1 MAINPTVESPKRQAA
16 TCFTKEQTEALKQI
30 AGIDEYYPNF
40 WEVQQAGKIFKARL
54 AAFSQDIAN
63 GETTMETAIN
73 SAAAAVWSQA
83 RRYQSEKQAAQTA
96 AIIMICRAT
105 KRSGETLFGVSPSYN
120 YEKAIRRQRPPD
132 RLLIGQIFANARRI
146 LRQNNPS
153 LP

>member
-1 MAINPTVESPKRQAA
+1 MNNDCLSNERKAQ
-16 TCFTKEQTEALKQI
+16 TCYTKEQTEALKQI

-83 RRYQSEKQAAQTA
+83 RRYQSEKQTVQTA
-96 AIIMICRAT
+96 EEQTKPGGIKRLLRFLPNSRT
-105 KRSGETLFGVSPSYN
+105 KKRSV
-120 YEKAIRRQRPPD
+120 I
-132 RLLIGQIFANARRI
+132 I
-146 LRQNNPS
+146 
-153 LP
+153 

>member
-1 MAINPTVESPKRQAA
+1 MAINPTVESPKRQAPP
-16 TCFTKEQTEALKQI
+16 CFTKEQTEALKQI

-96 AIIMICRAT
+96 TTQAKPNGI
-105 KRSGETLFGVSPSYN
+105 KR
-120 YEKAIRRQRPPD
+120 Q
-132 RLLIGQIFANARRI
+132 
-146 LRQNNPS
+146 LRF
-153 LP
+153 LPIKKKGA

>member
-1 MAINPTVESPKRQAA
+1 MAINPTVESPKRQAPP
-16 TCFTKEQTEALKQI
+16 CFTKEQTAALKQFI
-30 AGIDEYYPNF
+30 GMDEFYPNM

-96 AIIMICRAT
+96 ATQAKPNGI
-105 KRSGETLFGVSPSYN
+105 K
-120 YEKAIRRQRPPD
+120 
-132 RLLIGQIFANARRI
+132 RLLRF
-146 LRQNNPS
+146 
-153 LP
+153 LPIKKKGA